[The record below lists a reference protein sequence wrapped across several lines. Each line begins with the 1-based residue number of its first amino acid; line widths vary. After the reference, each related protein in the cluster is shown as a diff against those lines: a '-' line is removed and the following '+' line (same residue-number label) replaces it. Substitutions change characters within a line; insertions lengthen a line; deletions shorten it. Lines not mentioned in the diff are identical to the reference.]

1 LARLG
6 LREPAGSTGDAE
18 ENWTL
23 ALLGFHRVASS
34 LLHELAR
41 ACPEVLERT
50 LVVDFNVAIHGRIAA
65 LGPTVRYADIGN
77 ESTLHHVGIDR
88 ATLVVCT
95 VPDDLLKGT
104 SNRELAR
111 IARRINPGAI
121 IIANA
126 LDFAEAERSY
136 QAGADYVYLSRVHT
150 SAALAPLIEKVL
162 SGDAGALAAATESR
176 GTWRERGEVI
186 P

>member
-1 LARLG
+1 MM
-6 LREPAGSTGDAE
+6 
-18 ENWTL
+18 
-23 ALLGFHRVASS
+23 
-34 LLHELAR
+34 
-41 ACPEVLERT
+41 
-50 LVVDFNVAIHGRIAA
+50 
-65 LGPTVRYADIGN
+65 
-77 ESTLHHVGIDR
+77 
-88 ATLVVCT
+88 
-95 VPDDLLKGT
+95 PDDLLKGT

-126 LDFAEAERSY
+126 LDFAEAERIY